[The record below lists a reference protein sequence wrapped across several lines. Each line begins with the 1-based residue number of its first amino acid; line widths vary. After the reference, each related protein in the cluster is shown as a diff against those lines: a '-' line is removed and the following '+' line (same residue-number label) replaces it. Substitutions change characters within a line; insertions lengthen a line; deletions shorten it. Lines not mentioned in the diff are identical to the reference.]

1 MLSDVTTPQDL
12 DENLRSHLA
21 ALSAPAAEGRDPSL
35 PIRDGTALTGELARQ
50 IFEAQL
56 TSRHLDLAARWLHSF
71 DAGFCTVSSSGH
83 EGNAAVAVA
92 VRANDPVL
100 LHYRSGA
107 FYCAR
112 AAMTVGGDPI
122 RDVLRGLT
130 ASVKDPVSGGRH
142 RGFGNP
148 ALHAIPT
155 VGGPGA
161 SHLPRAL
168 GIAYALGRGRPFQT
182 VGEVAD
188 WPPDAVVLCSFG
200 DASANR
206 SAATAAF
213 NAAGWL
219 DRAGTRL
226 PALFIC
232 EDNSIPT
239 AGSGA
244 GNGNGPVARG
254 ADPAGWVA
262 DSQRFRPGLR
272 YFTADGCDAVATYEA
287 ASRAG
292 AWVRKHRRPAVLHLS
307 MVRLLAPAGAVRRS
321 EGATAA
327 MTRDPVV
334 ATARTLVEVGLA
346 TPEELLARYDEVG
359 WLVRRIAEDVLAEP
373 RLESVSDVIASIA
386 PRHPAKVAREVAAMG
401 TRLDTEATSEATTGE
416 SDRVKT
422 FGGTLPEQA
431 GPLSLGQTINATLTD
446 ALLAYPE
453 LVVFGEN
460 VTGAAREARFS
471 DGTVTNGLR
480 ERFGA
485 IRVFDTVPDE
495 TSVIGLGLGSGL
507 AGMLPVPEIRR
518 LSRWH
523 EAVGQLRTEAAITQF
538 LSLGAYRNP
547 MVLRVP
553 GLPSLTR
560 DGAGVADDNTLAALR
575 DVPGLVVAVP
585 ARAEDAPC
593 LLRTCLAAARVD
605 GTVCVFVEPVALYDV
620 VDLHTE
626 GDGWWCSAYAAPADW
641 GGLHVPIGRA
651 RVYPE
656 GTGSDLTILTFGNGV
671 RMSLRAARQLAAEG
685 VGTRVVDL
693 RWLSP
698 LPVAD
703 IVRESS
709 ATGRVLVVDETRR
722 SGGVGEGIL
731 AVLVDAGYVGAAR
744 RVAGVDSFV
753 PLGPVAEN
761 ILIAEDQILRAARTL
776 LAR

>member
-12 DENLRSHLA
+12 DENFRSHLA
-21 ALSAPAAEGRDPSL
+21 ALPAPAAEVRDPSL

-92 VRANDPVL
+92 VRANDPAL

-112 AAMTVGGDPI
+112 AALTVGGDPI

-142 RGFGNP
+142 RTFGNP

-155 VGGPGA
+155 AGSPGA
-161 SHLPRAL
+161 SHLPRAI
-168 GIAYALGRGRPFQT
+168 GIAYALGKGRPSQT
-182 VGEVAD
+182 AGEVTD
-188 WPPDAVVLCSFG
+188 WPPDALVLCSFG

-226 PALFIC
+226 PVLFVC
-232 EDNSIPT
+232 EDNSAAT
-239 AGSGA
+239 SGSGT
-244 GNGNGPVARG
+244 GNGNGSGTRAAAPS
-254 ADPAGWVA
+254 GWVA
-262 DSQRFRPGLR
+262 DSLRFRPGLR
-272 YFTADGCDAVATYEA
+272 YFTADGCDAVDTYDE
-287 ASRAG
+287 ASRAS

-307 MVRLLAPAGAVRRS
+307 MVSLLSSPWVVRRLD
-321 EGATAA
+321 ATAA
-327 MTRDPVV
+327 MSGDPVIS
-334 ATARTLVEVGLA
+334 TARALVDAGLA

-359 WLVRRIAEDVLAEP
+359 WLVRRVAEDVLAEP

-401 TRLDTEATSEATTGE
+401 ARLETAATSEATVGE
-416 SDRVKT
+416 SDRAKAH
-422 FGGTLPEQA
+422 GGKLPEDA
-431 GPLSLGQTINATLTD
+431 GPLPLGQTINAALAD

-453 LVVFGEN
+453 LVIFGEN
-460 VTGAAREARFS
+460 VTGAARSTPPSENVAT
-471 DGTVTNGLR
+471 DGLR

-523 EAVGQLRTEAAITQF
+523 EAVGQLRAEAAITQF

-553 GLPSLTR
+553 GLPSPGG
-560 DGAGVADDNTLAALR
+560 DGTQIADDNTLAALR
-575 DVPGLVVAVP
+575 DVPGLVIAVP
-585 ARAEDAPC
+585 ARAEDAPS
-593 LLRTCLAAARVD
+593 LFRTCLAAAQVD

-620 VDLHTE
+620 VDLHAE
-626 GDGWWCSAYAAPADW
+626 GDGWWCSTYAAPADW
-641 GGLHVPIGRA
+641 GGFHVPIGRA

-656 GTGSDLTILTFGNGV
+656 GAGSDLTILTFGNGV

-685 VGTRVVDL
+685 VGARVVDL

-722 SGGVGEGIL
+722 SGGVGEGVL

-744 RVAGVDSFV
+744 RVAAVDSFV
-753 PLGPVAEN
+753 PLGPAAEN
-761 ILIAEDQILRAARTL
+761 LLIGEDQILRAARTL